1 MKKKLPLII
10 AFVVAITAIVCTVVF
25 LVTKLSGDDNETETA
40 ENDNVTNLVDADG
53 DKEPDVDKEPEKNT
67 DKNVDNETETESLN
81 NQDVK
86 YEDYNGTEVIV
97 VSSENVE
104 ESKNNKSTADVQAEL
119 KDRGFESLLISAT
132 YNINGDFDFE
142 YSQNNDIEALHPTY
156 DMVYN
161 NPDNGDQ
168 WFIYC
173 YGGQFFAFPIT

>member
-25 LVTKLSGDDNETETA
+25 LVTILSGDDNETETA
-40 ENDNVTNLVDADG
+40 ENDNVTNLVDAEG

-104 ESKNNKSTADVQAEL
+104 ESKFLQQVIIVSIIAN
-119 KDRGFESLLISAT
+119 LLRTMFGVGIMVEMFRISMLP
-132 YNINGDFDFE
+132 ILG
-142 YSQNNDIEALHPTY
+142 L
-156 DMVYN
+156 
-161 NPDNGDQ
+161 
-168 WFIYC
+168 IYLSKK
-173 YGGQFFAFPIT
+173 